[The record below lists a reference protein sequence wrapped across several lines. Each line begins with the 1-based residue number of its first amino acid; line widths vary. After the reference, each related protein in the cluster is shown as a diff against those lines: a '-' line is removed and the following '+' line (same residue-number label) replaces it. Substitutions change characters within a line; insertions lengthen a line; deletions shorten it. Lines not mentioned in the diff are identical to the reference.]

1 MRKIVI
7 IGNGI
12 SGVTAARHLRK
23 LGDDKV
29 LLISDESDA
38 FFSRTALMYVYMGH
52 MKFEHTYPYE
62 EEFWNQN
69 KIERLRG
76 RVDKVDPSNKTL
88 ILADKQT
95 IDYDVLII
103 ATGSMP
109 NRYGWPGEHLQGVQ
123 GLYHKQDLETLEAST
138 PKIDRAVIVG
148 GGLIGVELAEML
160 ISRGKKVT
168 FLVRET
174 AFWNRVLPDEEAS
187 IIGAHIKKHGVDLRL
202 STELK
207 EIISDNNGSVAGV
220 VTHSGEQ
227 IPCQWVGLSAGV
239 SPNIGF
245 LTKSAVETDRGVLVD
260 RHLKTN
266 LPDIYAIGDCAQQR
280 YPIEGRPSVEAVW
293 YTGRIMGETVAQTIM
308 GKPKEYNPGQWF
320 NSAKFFDIEYQTYG
334 RVRTQKQKNEQHLY
348 WSANNKALRI
358 AYDKSSLRM
367 LGIHSLGIRLRHDCI
382 DQWLNEGKAYEYV
395 IKHLQEA
402 LFDPELYRSPVQHI
416 QQTFN
421 TQVAV

>member
-23 LGDDKV
+23 LGDDKI

-76 RVDKVDPSNKTL
+76 RVDKIDPTNKTL

-95 IDYDVLII
+95 IDFDVLII
-103 ATGSMP
+103 ATGSIP
-109 NRYGWPGEHLQGVQ
+109 NRYGWPGEDLQGVQ

-160 ISRGKKVT
+160 VSRGKKVT

-174 AFWNRVLPDEEAS
+174 AFWNGVLPHEEAS
-187 IIGAHIKKHGVDLRL
+187 IIGDHIKKHGVDLRL

-227 IPCQWVGLSAGV
+227 IPCQWVGLTAGV

-245 LTKSAVETDRGVLVD
+245 LTKSAVKTDRGVLVD

-280 YPIEGRPSVEAVW
+280 HPIEGRPSVEAVW

-334 RVRTQKQKNEQHLY
+334 RVHTQKQKNEQHLF
-348 WSANNKALRI
+348 WSANKKALRI

-395 IKHLQEA
+395 IRHLQEA

-421 TQVAV
+421 AQVAV

>member
-23 LGDDKV
+23 LGDDKI

-76 RVDKVDPSNKTL
+76 RVDKVDPTNKTL

-103 ATGSMP
+103 ATGSIP

-220 VTHSGEQ
+220 ITHSGEQ

-280 YPIEGRPSVEAVW
+280 HPIEGRPSVEAVW

-308 GKPKEYNPGQWF
+308 GNPKEYNPGQWF

-334 RVRTQKQKNEQHLY
+334 RIRTKKQKNEQHLY

>member
-23 LGDDKV
+23 LGDDKI
-29 LLISDESDA
+29 LLISDESNA

-76 RVDKVDPSNKTL
+76 RVDKIDPTNKTL

-103 ATGSMP
+103 ATGSIP

-174 AFWNRVLPDEEAS
+174 AFWNGVLPHEEAS
-187 IIGAHIKKHGVDLRL
+187 IIGDHIKKHGVDLRL

-227 IPCQWVGLSAGV
+227 IPCQWVGLTAGV

-245 LTKSAVETDRGVLVD
+245 LTKSAVKTDRGVLVD

-280 YPIEGRPSVEAVW
+280 YPVEGRPSVEAVW

-334 RVRTQKQKNEQHLY
+334 RVHTQKQKNEQHLF
-348 WSANNKALRI
+348 WSANKKALRI

-395 IKHLQEA
+395 IRHLQEA

-421 TQVAV
+421 AQVAV

>member
-23 LGDDKV
+23 MGDDKI

-52 MKFEHTYPYE
+52 MKFEHTQPYE
-62 EEFWNQN
+62 DGFWDQN
-69 KIERLRG
+69 KIERVRG
-76 RVDKVDPSNKTL
+76 RVDKIDPTKKILTL
-88 ILADKQT
+88 IDQRT
-95 IDYDVLII
+95 IDFDILII
-103 ATGSMP
+103 ATGSIP

-123 GLYHKQDLETLEAST
+123 GLYHKQDLEALEAST

-160 ISRGKKVT
+160 VSRGKKVT

-174 AFWNRVLPDEEAS
+174 AFWNSVLPHDEAS
-187 IIGAHIKKHGVDLRL
+187 IISDHIKKHGVDLRL

-207 EIISDNNGSVAGV
+207 EILSDDNGSVAGV

-227 IPCQWVGLSAGV
+227 IPCQWVGLTAGV

-245 LTKSAVETDRGVLVD
+245 LTKSIIETDRGVLVD

-266 LPDIYAIGDCAQQR
+266 QPDIYAIGDCAQQR
-280 YPIEGRPSVEAVW
+280 HPLEGRPSVEAVW
-293 YTGRIMGETVAQTIM
+293 YTGRIMGETVAQSIM
-308 GKPKEYNPGQWF
+308 GKPKEYTPGQWF

-334 RVRTQKQKNEQHLY
+334 KVSAQKQKNEQHLY
-348 WSANNKALRI
+348 WSTKNKALRI
-358 AYDKSSLRM
+358 AYDKSSQRV

-421 TQVAV
+421 TQLAI

>member
-23 LGDDKV
+23 LGDDKI
-29 LLISDESDA
+29 LLISDESNA

-76 RVDKVDPSNKTL
+76 RVDKIDPTNKTL

-95 IDYDVLII
+95 IDFDVLII
-103 ATGSMP
+103 ATGSIP
-109 NRYGWPGEHLQGVQ
+109 NRYGWPGEDLQGVQ

-160 ISRGKKVT
+160 VSRGKKVT

-174 AFWNRVLPDEEAS
+174 AFWNGVLPHEEAS
-187 IIGAHIKKHGVDLRL
+187 IIGDHIKKHGVDLRL

-227 IPCQWVGLSAGV
+227 IPCQWVGLTAGV

-245 LTKSAVETDRGVLVD
+245 LTKSAVKTDRGVLVD

-280 YPIEGRPSVEAVW
+280 HPIEGRPSVEAVW

-334 RVRTQKQKNEQHLY
+334 RVHTQKQKNEQHLF
-348 WSANNKALRI
+348 WSANKKALRI

-395 IKHLQEA
+395 IRHLQEA

-421 TQVAV
+421 AQVAV

>member
-23 LGDDKV
+23 LGDDKI

-69 KIERLRG
+69 KIERLHG
-76 RVDKVDPSNKTL
+76 RVDKIDPTNKTL
-88 ILADKQT
+88 MLADKQT
-95 IDYDVLII
+95 IDFDVLII
-103 ATGSMP
+103 ATGSIP

-123 GLYHKQDLETLEAST
+123 GLYHKQDLESLEAST

-174 AFWNRVLPDEEAS
+174 AFWNGVLPHEEAS

-227 IPCQWVGLSAGV
+227 IPCQWVGLTAGV

-245 LTKSAVETDRGVLVD
+245 LTKSAVKTDRGVLVD

-280 YPIEGRPSVEAVW
+280 YPVAGRPSVEAVW

-334 RVRTQKQKNEQHLY
+334 RVHTQKQKNEQHLY